1 MKKSIMKKWIT
12 ALKSG
17 KYKQTRGT
25 LKGKRG
31 YCCLGVLCDIHDD
44 TKWTQDVCGFN
55 GYGNGLEEGGLTNTV
70 KKWAGV
76 NTTNGDVDGMII
88 RNGDSLSLVH
98 LNDKRHWGFKKIAK
112 FIEKN
117 YKKI

>member
-17 KYKQTRGT
+17 KYKQTRGA

-31 YCCLGVLCDIHDD
+31 YCCLGVLCDIYDD
-44 TKWTQDVCGFN
+44 TKWTEDYKGYN
-55 GYGNGLEEGGLTNTV
+55 SYGNGFEESCLTNSV
-70 KKWAGV
+70 QKWAGV
-76 NTTNGDVDGMII
+76 KSETGNVDGSH
-88 RNGDSLSLVH
+88 RRDGERLSLVH
-98 LNDKRHWGFKKIAK
+98 LNDNRHWGFKKIAN